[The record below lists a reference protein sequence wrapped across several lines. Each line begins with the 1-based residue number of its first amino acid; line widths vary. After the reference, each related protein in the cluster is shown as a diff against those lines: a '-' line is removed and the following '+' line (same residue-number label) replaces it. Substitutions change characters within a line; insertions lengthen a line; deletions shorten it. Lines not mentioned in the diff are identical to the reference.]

1 MKKHIDMKK
10 IFVALMAGL
19 MLMATACKKE
29 DNNVTPAEE
38 PTTVELAGTQWV
50 GVIENDP
57 EQLHYVSGVLI
68 THAEYTLT
76 FSDKQNG
83 TFAYDM
89 TTLFD
94 GDEYD
99 DQDLTD
105 ITYTFDGKESGT
117 LTVEGEAMP
126 FSYNAT
132 DETLVIPLDN
142 ESGTELNTDKIVLH
156 RK

>member
-1 MKKHIDMKK
+1 MKK

-57 EQLHYVSGVLI
+57 GELHYGSGVLI
-68 THAEYTLT
+68 TRAEYTLT
-76 FSDKQNG
+76 FTDEQNG

-94 GDEYD
+94 GEEYD
-99 DQDLTD
+99 DQDTTS
-105 ITYTFDGKESGT
+105 ITYTFDGKENGV
-117 LTVEGEAMP
+117 LMVEEEPMP
-126 FSYNAT
+126 FTYNAT
-132 DETLVIPLDN
+132 DKTLVLPLGEIDD
-142 ESGTELNTDKIVLH
+142 ELNADKIVFH